1 VRKINRKTSFCCYFY
16 CFFIV
21 FYFFAH
27 FLAFFFFFFPRKNGA
42 ESYKKSAISREISA
56 DFRVFGAF
64 CALLPEKMPSHPS
77 FLANFARQNREK
89 LPFFTNYVENGASPL
104 AKTLQKSEKMAQRLN
119 LAFSDLAESNLWPKM
134 DQNGP
139 KMDQNGLKTDQN
151 APKFPE
157 NGDFLA
163 QSATNFVLSRAFSA
177 EKGGISGDFPALFP
191 FFDLCEHENRPFSAV
206 KPLKTAEKAGFGLFL
221 ARKTAENDQNGPK
234 MAQKWTEMDQNGSK
248 MDHNGSEW
256 HEMTINYGSDSFFD
270 IFERFGFLA
279 VRFFILILIL
289 IFFLIFDFSLIFF

>member
-1 VRKINRKTSFCCYFY
+1 LLLFLL
-16 CFFIV
+16 FFIV
-21 FYFFAH
+21 FFCSFFG
-27 FLAFFFFFFPRKNGA
+27 LFFFFFPRKNGA

-119 LAFSDLAESNLWPKM
+119 LAFSDLSESNLWPKM

-139 KMDQNGLKTDQN
+139 KMDQI

-163 QSATNFVLSRAFSA
+163 QSAANFVLSRAFSA

-234 MAQKWTEMDQNGSK
+234 MDRKWTEMDTNGPK
-248 MDHNGSEW
+248 MDKNGSEW

-289 IFFLIFDFSLIFF
+289 ILIFDF